1 MNHLDLFDC
10 TGLRIFRLCWYCRV
24 NTIYILLSLHTEQW
38 NERER
43 RRDLKLLLGDLT
55 SVLHS
60 TITLLPTCV
69 QAVYKA
75 NGSETTLSLSG
86 YCSQGYFF
94 KELERSQDKLR
105 WSSPSNNRQPTK
117 LPQWLVWGLWK
128 YKARFRWLFLNI
140 SWISGDEDLVTA
152 EEKKLNFFHLVLRS

>member
-1 MNHLDLFDC
+1 M
-10 TGLRIFRLCWYCRV
+10 
-24 NTIYILLSLHTEQW
+24 
-38 NERER
+38 
-43 RRDLKLLLGDLT
+43 LLGDLT

-94 KELERSQDKLR
+94 KELKRSQTNYGDHI
-105 WSSPSNNRQPTK
+105 
-117 LPQWLVWGLWK
+117 PQIPVYLQ
-128 YKARFRWLFLNI
+128 N
-140 SWISGDEDLVTA
+140 S
-152 EEKKLNFFHLVLRS
+152 RSD